1 MLTGDK
7 LETATCIAKS
17 SKLVS
22 RSQNIH
28 VFKSVTSRSEA
39 HQELNAFRRK
49 QDTALVIKG
58 DALEI
63 CLDYYEHEFMD
74 LATACPAVVCCRCSP
89 GMLLFNLSF
98 YLVEIAI

>member
-1 MLTGDK
+1 M
-7 LETATCIAKS
+7 
-17 SKLVS
+17 
-22 RSQNIH
+22 N
-28 VFKSVTSRSEA
+28 FKSVTSRSEA

-89 GMLLFNLSF
+89 GMLVFSLSF
-98 YLVEIAI
+98 LFKRDIILKLRIYFFKRAVD

>member
-1 MLTGDK
+1 M
-7 LETATCIAKS
+7 
-17 SKLVS
+17 
-22 RSQNIH
+22 N
-28 VFKSVTSRSEA
+28 FKSVTSRSEA

-89 GMLLFNLSF
+89 GMLVFSLSFLFNRDIILKLRIYF
-98 YLVEIAI
+98 FKRAVD